1 MSKTVV
7 VALGG
12 NAILQSKQEGTY
24 ENQLNNVKTSCKFLA
39 KLVTE
44 GYKLVITHGNGPQV
58 GNILRQNEEAEE
70 VVPPMPM
77 DVLNGESQ
85 GFIGYMMVQSL
96 LNELKRLGHET
107 SVVNLLTRVQVSK
120 DDEDFKD
127 PSKPIGAFYSEEE
140 AKALADERNWNM
152 KEDANRGW
160 RRVVPSP
167 KPIKILE
174 AQAIKDLTE
183 AGHIVV
189 CCGGGGIPV
198 IRKEDGT
205 YEGIEAVI
213 DKDRSGYKLAEEV
226 NADIFMILTDVD
238 NVFINFG
245 KPDQKS
251 LEKLTVKELESY
263 MNAGHFSKGSMGP
276 KVESA
281 LNFAK
286 RASSTSIICSLEKVD
301 KALRGESGTI
311 ISENMTGG
319 KQHTGGIRLHA

>member
-24 ENQLNNVKTSCKFLA
+24 ENQLYNVKTSSKFLA
-39 KLVTE
+39 KLIKE

-58 GNILRQNEEAEE
+58 GNILRQNEEAQD

-96 LNELKRLGHET
+96 LNELKQLGHKAP
-107 SVVNLLTRVQVSK
+107 VVNLLTRVEVSK

-127 PSKPIGAFYSEEE
+127 PSKPIGPFYSEEE
-140 AKALADERNWNM
+140 AKKLAEERNWNM
-152 KEDANRGW
+152 KEDSNRGW

-174 AQAIKDLTE
+174 AQAIKDLAE
-183 AGHIVV
+183 AGNVV
-189 CCGGGGIPV
+189 VACGGGGIPV
-198 IRKEDGT
+198 VSKEDGT

-213 DKDRSGYKLAEEV
+213 DKDRSGCKLAEEV
-226 NADIFMILTDVD
+226 NADVFMILTDVD

-251 LEKLTVKELESY
+251 LEKLTITELEAY
-263 MNAGHFSKGSMGP
+263 VNAGHFAKGSMGP

-286 RASSTSIICSLEKVD
+286 QAKATSIICSLEKVD
-301 KALRGESGTI
+301 QALLGKSGTI
-311 ISENMTGG
+311 ISDQHVEDKNGG
-319 KQHTGGIRLHA
+319 SPGLSA